1 MAALVELKCLDCE
14 RSTPDNNLS
23 RFLRHG
29 LVYCSTCDD
38 TGVVSHTDIY
48 IDSLP
53 EAAIEYGGRLVG
65 CKLLTE
71 NEKES

>member
-14 RSTPDNNLS
+14 RSLVTP
-23 RFLRHG
+23 
-29 LVYCSTCDD
+29 CSFCD
-38 TGVVSHTDIY
+38 GSGIVSHTDIY